1 MWHCW
6 WNVEKT
12 QVMLT
17 RPTLW
22 HHKEIV
28 WVQINL
34 HTICKKCNHKLH
46 ITTKPHA
53 TNNTT
58 LFDVLS
64 IESNSVINQSLIEI
78 GIQYAD
84 NISKISSNDSQKFK
98 QDTSTMLK
106 KWDLHINKG
115 TTEEFTI
122 NRYNNGWYR
131 CKILWSLFNNSECVR
146 WGPIDFFQL
155 TTNH

>member
-1 MWHCW
+1 
-6 WNVEKT
+6 
-12 QVMLT
+12 MLT

-34 HTICKKCNHKLH
+34 HTTCKKCNHNLH
-46 ITTKPHA
+46 ITTKPPIHA
-53 TNNTT
+53 TNITT

-64 IESNSVINQSLIEI
+64 IESNSVINQSLQTEI
-78 GIQYAD
+78 GIQYVD
-84 NISKISSNDSQKFK
+84 NISKISINYSQKFK
-98 QDTSTMLK
+98 QDTSSAMLK

-122 NRYNNGWYR
+122 NRYNNGWQK
-131 CKILWSLFNNSECVR
+131 CKIMWSLFNNSECVR
-146 WGPIDFFQL
+146 WGPINFFQL
-155 TTNH
+155 TTKH

>member
-1 MWHCW
+1 MLRKHKLCLQDQHCG
-6 WNVEKT
+6 T
-12 QVMLT
+12 I
-17 RPTLW
+17 R
-22 HHKEIV
+22 EIV

-34 HTICKKCNHKLH
+34 HAIWKKCYHNLH
-46 ITTKPHA
+46 VTTKPRIHA

-64 IESNSVINQSLIEI
+64 IYNDLVINQSLQLEI

-84 NISKISSNDSQKFK
+84 NISKILRNYSQKFK
-98 QDTSTMLK
+98 EDASTMLK

-122 NRYNNGWYR
+122 NRYNNVKY
-131 CKILWSLFNNSECVR
+131 CEAF
-146 WGPIDFFQL
+146 L
-155 TTNH
+155 TTVNV

>member
-1 MWHCW
+1 
-6 WNVEKT
+6 
-12 QVMLT
+12 MLT

-34 HTICKKCNHKLH
+34 HTICKKCNRNLH
-46 ITTKPHA
+46 ITTKLHIRA

-58 LFDVLS
+58 FFDVLS
-64 IESNSVINQSLIEI
+64 IESNSVINQSLQIEI

-122 NRYNNGWYR
+122 NRYNNGWKK

-146 WGPIDFFQL
+146 WGPISFFQL

>member
-1 MWHCW
+1 
-6 WNVEKT
+6 
-12 QVMLT
+12 MLT

-34 HTICKKCNHKLH
+34 HPTCKKCNHNLH
-46 ITTKPHA
+46 ITTKPPIHA
-53 TNNTT
+53 TNITT

-64 IESNSVINQSLIEI
+64 IESNSVINQSLQTEI
-78 GIQYAD
+78 GIQYVD
-84 NISKISSNDSQKFK
+84 NISKISINYSQKFK
-98 QDTSTMLK
+98 QDTSSAMLK

-122 NRYNNGWYR
+122 NRYNNGWQK
-131 CKILWSLFNNSECVR
+131 CKIMWSLFNNSECVR
-146 WGPIDFFQL
+146 WGPINFFQL
-155 TTNH
+155 TTKH

>member
-12 QVMLT
+12 QVMHT

-22 HHKEIV
+22 HHKEILQ
-28 WVQINL
+28 VQINL
-34 HTICKKCNHKLH
+34 HTICKKCYHNLH
-46 ITTKPHA
+46 ITTKPRIHA

-58 LFDVLS
+58 LFDVLF
-64 IESNSVINQSLIEI
+64 IDNNSVINQSLQIEI

-84 NISKISSNDSQKFK
+84 NIKQLLTKFK

-115 TTEEFTI
+115 TNKEFTI
-122 NRYNNGWYR
+122 NRYNNVKY
-131 CKILWSLFNNSECVR
+131 CK
-146 WGPIDFFQL
+146 DFL
-155 TTNH
+155 ITVNV

>member
-6 WNVEKT
+6 WNVDKT

-17 RPTLW
+17 RPTSW
-22 HHKEIV
+22 HHKEIL
-28 WVQINL
+28 WVQISF
-34 HTICKKCNHKLH
+34 HTICKKCYHNLH
-46 ITTKPHA
+46 ITTKSRIHA

-58 LFDVLS
+58 FFDVLS
-64 IESNSVINQSLIEI
+64 IDNNSVINQSLQIEK

-84 NISKISSNDSQKFK
+84 NISNISSNYSHKFK
-98 QDTSTMLK
+98 QDASTMLK

-122 NRYNNGWYR
+122 NRCNNVKYYEV
-131 CKILWSLFNNSECVR
+131 F
-146 WGPIDFFQL
+146 L
-155 TTNH
+155 TTLNE